1 MTTVRQL
8 DMPCPGQDPNPAEH
22 TAAGELRS
30 WADRFGLL
38 QDANRGEILR
48 RADPAHVAARLY
60 PGAPPRSLTLATQW
74 LAVNFLVDDLLDAE
88 DDCERCEALADHVIA
103 AFDTGASTTADPLL
117 PAITDLWRRTTV
129 DRSAEWCRAFRDDCA
144 VWLWTYAREAID
156 RVGGRVPGVDEYRRH
171 RRLSSGMLMFAD
183 LVEPACDVDLP
194 SRVRRL
200 DAVHTLRA
208 RTSEYM
214 GLVNDLYS
222 IHKELATGQVHNAVY
237 VHMHHMGVDIGQA
250 VDAVG
255 EMASASLRAFEEA
268 ARCAGGSEDIR
279 RCVQGYR
286 LLMRGAVDCC
296 AELDRYAAPAVGPQ
310 EGTPA

>member
-8 DMPCPGQDPNPAEH
+8 DMPCPGRDPNPAAR

-38 QDANRGEILR
+38 QDTNREEILK
-48 RADPAHVAARLY
+48 RANPAHVAARLY
-60 PGAPPRSLTLATQW
+60 PDAPPRALTLAAQW

-88 DDCERCEALADHVIA
+88 DDCGRCEALADHVVA
-103 AFDTGASTTADPLL
+103 AFDGASTTADPLI

-129 DRSAEWCRAFRDDCA
+129 GRSAQWCRTFRDDCA
-144 VWLWTYAREAID
+144 LWLWTYAREAID
-156 RVGGRVPGVDEYRRH
+156 RVGDRVPGVDEYRRH
-171 RRLSSGMLMFAD
+171 RRLSSGMLVFAD
-183 LVEPACDVDLP
+183 LVEVASGVDLP
-194 SRVRRL
+194 AGVRRL
-200 DAVHTLRA
+200 DAVHTLRS

-222 IHKELATGQVHNAVY
+222 IDKELATGQVHNAVR
-237 VHMHHMGVDIGQA
+237 VVMHHTGADLARA

-255 EMASASLRAFEEA
+255 ELASASLRAFEEA
-268 ARCAGGSEDIR
+268 AAAAGTSDDVR
-279 RCVQGYR
+279 RCVAGYR

-296 AELDRYAAPAVGPQ
+296 GELDRYATPAVGPQ

>member
-8 DMPCPGQDPNPAEH
+8 EIPCPGRDPNPAGR

-48 RADPAHVAARLY
+48 RANPAHVAARLY
-60 PGAPPRSLTLATQW
+60 PDAPPRPLTLATQW

-88 DDCERCEALADHVIA
+88 DDCGRCEALVDHVVA
-103 AFDTGASTTADPLL
+103 AFDGAPTTGDPLM

-129 DRSAEWCRAFRDDCA
+129 GRSAQWCRTFRDDCA
-144 VWLWTYAREAID
+144 LWLWTYAREAID
-156 RVGGRVPGVDEYRRH
+156 RVGGRVPGIDEYRRH
-171 RRLSSGMLMFAD
+171 RRLSSGMFMFAD
-183 LVEPACDVDLP
+183 LVEPASGVDLP

-222 IHKELATGQVHNAVY
+222 IDKELATGQVHNAVR
-237 VHMHHMGVDIGQA
+237 VVMHRTGVDIVQA

-268 ARCAGGSEDIR
+268 AGSAGTSEDVR

-296 AELDRYAAPAVGPQ
+296 AELDRYVTPAVGPQ

>member
-8 DMPCPGQDPNPAEH
+8 DMPCPARDPNPAAR

-38 QDANRGEILR
+38 QDVNRREILK

-60 PGAPPRSLTLATQW
+60 PGAPPRPLTLATQW

-88 DDCERCEALADHVIA
+88 DDCGRCEALADHVVA
-103 AFDTGASTTADPLL
+103 AFDGASTAADPLI

-129 DRSAEWCRAFRDDCA
+129 ERSAEWCRTFRDDCA

-183 LVEPACDVDLP
+183 LVEVASGVDLP

-222 IHKELATGQVHNAVY
+222 INKELATGQVHNAVC
-237 VHMHHMGVDIGQA
+237 VVMHHTGVDIGPA

-268 ARCAGGSEDIR
+268 ARTVGTSEDVR

-296 AELDRYAAPAVGPQ
+296 AELDRYVTPAVGPQ